1 VNLVAEVSTHEK
13 KIYGS
18 GKLKILLVDCG
29 VKYNIIRNLLKRDTC
44 IIRVPWDYNYHTED
58 FDGLF
63 LSNGPGD
70 PKMCEMTIRNIKKSF
85 DGDKPVFGI
94 CLGNI

>member
-13 KIYGS
+13 QVYGS
-18 GKLKILLVDCG
+18 GKYKILLVDCG
-29 VKYNIIRNLLKRDTC
+29 VKYNIIRNLLKRDTT

-70 PKMCEMTIRNIKKSF
+70 PKMCGITIRNIKTSF
-85 DGDKPVFGI
+85 EADKPVSASV
-94 CLGNI
+94 LVTN